1 MKIKPGFNLRQI
13 GDEYIIMATG
23 AENVD
28 FTRMISLNESAAR
41 LWKEL
46 SDKAFTTEDIT
57 ELLLSWYEIDE
68 ETARKDSEI
77 LIQSWTDAGI
87 AQ

>member
-13 GDEYIIMATG
+13 GDEYIIVATG

-28 FTRMISLNESAAR
+28 FTRIISLNESAAR
-41 LWKEL
+41 LWKEV
-46 SDKAFTTEDIT
+46 SGKEFTEKDLA
-57 ELLLSWYEIDE
+57 ELLLDWYEIDE
-68 ETARKDSEI
+68 ETARKDSDT
-77 LIQSWTDAGI
+77 LIKSWIDAGI